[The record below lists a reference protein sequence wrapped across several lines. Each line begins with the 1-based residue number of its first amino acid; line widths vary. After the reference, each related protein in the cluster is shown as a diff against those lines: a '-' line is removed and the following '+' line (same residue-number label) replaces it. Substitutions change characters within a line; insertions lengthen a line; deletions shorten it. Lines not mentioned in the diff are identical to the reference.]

1 MEQEA
6 QGFREHLEEQ
16 RQKALVDPLT
26 GLPNRAAW
34 SERLAQEI
42 SHWQQHGNTLMLA
55 MLDLDH
61 FKRINDNYGHL
72 AGDKVLKIIASVLRK
87 RLRGTD
93 FIARFGGEE
102 FVLLMPS
109 TALAVGMKL
118 METLRGSIEAC
129 PFHFKGE
136 RVTVTVSIGLTAFR
150 PGEHSDLVLK
160 RADQALYRAKHA
172 GRNRV
177 EPS

>member
-1 MEQEA
+1 
-6 QGFREHLEEQ
+6 
-16 RQKALVDPLT
+16 
-26 GLPNRAAW
+26 
-34 SERLAQEI
+34 
-42 SHWQQHGNTLMLA
+42 

-102 FVLLMPS
+102 FVLLVPNTS
-109 TALAVGMKL
+109 LAVGAKL
-118 METLRGSIEAC
+118 AETLRAAIEAC

-136 RVTVTVSIGLTAFR
+136 RVTITVSMGMTTFKA
-150 PGEHSDLVLK
+150 GEHSDLVLK
-160 RADQALYRAKHA
+160 RADQALYRAKNA

-177 EPS
+177 ELS

>member
-1 MEQEA
+1 LD
-6 QGFREHLEEQ
+6 H
-16 RQKALVDPLT
+16 
-26 GLPNRAAW
+26 
-34 SERLAQEI
+34 EI
-42 SHWQQHGNTLMLA
+42 SQWQQHGNTLMLA

-72 AGDKVLKIIASVLRK
+72 AGDKVLKIIATVLRK

-102 FVLLMPS
+102 FVLLLPS
-109 TALAVGMKL
+109 TVPAAGMKL
-118 METLRGSIEAC
+118 LEHLRASIEAC

-136 RVTVTVSIGLTAFR
+136 RVTITISMGLTAFK
-150 PGEHSDLVLK
+150 PDEHSDLVLK
-160 RADQALYRAKHA
+160 RADQALYRAKNA

-177 EPS
+177 ELG